1 MSLTYGC
8 DVKYGDKILEAP
20 TQIAKITT
28 PLFLPGAVM
37 VNNLP
42 LCALFSFVLPR

>member
-8 DVKYGDKILEAP
+8 DVKDGDEMLEAP
-20 TQIAKITT
+20 IQVAKMMT